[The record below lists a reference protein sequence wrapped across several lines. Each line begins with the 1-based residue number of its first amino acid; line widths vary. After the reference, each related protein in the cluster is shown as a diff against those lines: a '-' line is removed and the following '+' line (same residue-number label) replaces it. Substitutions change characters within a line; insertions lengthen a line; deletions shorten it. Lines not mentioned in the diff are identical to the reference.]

1 VAPGFY
7 RGDPIESNT
16 RDTHMAQEDD
26 AVAVYQQLVRRP
38 RGGTT
43 IRSPKTRT
51 TTSPAHASTG
61 NQRLDEFLG
70 GGLARGGATLLYGP
84 PFSGKGVLQRTMFLA
99 GLRQKAQSVFL
110 LTDMAAPDFVDRVQL
125 MDPRFREFQEEDL
138 FHFVDAYSHLIGEKA
153 PMAQTTFVPDLR
165 SLDRILK
172 AVEQVEAKLKARGQT
187 IERLYV
193 QSLSTMI
200 MEAGTRSR
208 RSNICPTGCCRRA
221 SRTAGS
227 SCGPKASGPRSVP
240 AGSSTGSRRSSSNSS
255 EASRPGASAARGWPE
270 ASAMDDEQDT
280 EAGPVGGIRAERGRG
295 RRIRPPRWLDRRRE
309 RRLRLQDDDE
319 DHVTRA

>member
-1 VAPGFY
+1 
-7 RGDPIESNT
+7 
-16 RDTHMAQEDD
+16 MAQEDD

-200 MEAGTRSR
+200 MEAGTGETFRFLRALVGRVVR
-208 RSNICPTGCCRRA
+208 RGGTVIAGLETGMHHEPEVQAIKHLSNGMLQTRESDGRVQLRA
-221 SRTAGS
+221 
-227 SCGPKASGPRSVP
+227 
-240 AGSSTGSRRSSSNSS
+240 
-255 EASRPGASAARGWPE
+255 
-270 ASAMDDEQDT
+270 D
-280 EAGPVGGIRAERGRG
+280 GIRAAVSAGWIEYRFSPEQFELVGSFAPGRIG
-295 RRIRPPRWLDRRRE
+295 GA
-309 RRLRLQDDDE
+309 RL
-319 DHVTRA
+319 A